1 MDRGL
6 IENTQNFGTR
16 LKSAR
21 EQAGFNLETLAR
33 RLHIRPDIITSI
45 EKADFDNMP
54 AAGYAKNMIRSYA
67 RTVGLNQNE
76 ITELY
81 ISELETYERTEKH
94 DPILALNNDYQRR
107 SRRGSFL
114 DLDSSRKDAE
124 RDSSNERRSHNSTPQ
139 PESSSRTR
147 SHLDSRSKRPSRAY
161 FSNAGTKNHVKTKS
175 MQSTYTLGNAPR
187 PSIPNF
193 DPRKFVV
200 PAIVIIIIVL
210 LLMIFNLLLSNKNA
224 DSQDDVPAMPISGLT
239 DTSNKDE
246 SASNT
251 STTTTVDHATF
262 KVEVSSGQESWCTVT
277 LDGTQSFADVISG
290 PESKT
295 FEVKGKL
302 EFTTAN
308 SGPVKIYI
316 DDKEQQMTADQS
328 TGFYTFSY
336 TFGTTQSSTSSQ
348 SSTTSTSTSNSA
360 KSGQTSATSA
370 N

>member
-1 MDRGL
+1 
-6 IENTQNFGTR
+6 
-16 LKSAR
+16 
-21 EQAGFNLETLAR
+21 
-33 RLHIRPDIITSI
+33 
-45 EKADFDNMP
+45 
-54 AAGYAKNMIRSYA
+54 
-67 RTVGLNQNE
+67 
-76 ITELY
+76 
-81 ISELETYERTEKH
+81 
-94 DPILALNNDYQRR
+94 
-107 SRRGSFL
+107 
-114 DLDSSRKDAE
+114 
-124 RDSSNERRSHNSTPQ
+124 
-139 PESSSRTR
+139 
-147 SHLDSRSKRPSRAY
+147 
-161 FSNAGTKNHVKTKS
+161 

-200 PAIVIIIIVL
+200 PAIVIIIIIL

-336 TFGTTQSSTSSQ
+336 TFSTTQSSTSSQ
-348 SSTTSTSTSNSA
+348 SSATSTSTSNSA